1 MSQSLVH
8 ALRAATVVG
17 AATIA
22 ASCGGCGAAAPD
34 DRVVAEAATAL
45 DVGLAALDS
54 GQDDLARARFERV
67 STLLPEEPSGLANLG
82 LLLLRR
88 QATGEASA
96 LLAEAGVRAPR
107 SVAVLRLRA
116 AAAQRSGRL
125 DEAVAHLREA
135 VRLEPDD
142 AQSAFALAM
151 TLEAGGG
158 SGEIAEAARVLERL
172 AIASR
177 NLAAGVEW
185 IRIAARSGDRA
196 AAGRAL
202 DRLQSAASS
211 WPAAAVERHAAL
223 RAAVDRSD
231 LPAATVAAAFLK
243 NVLLPEAAYRRDLS
257 VVQPDAGAPIRQLL
271 TVSIPSP
278 APLPADERLTVAVSR
293 PQIPPGPV
301 TDVRLMSP
309 AGEGLTVVMSSGAG
323 VWTGGGWI
331 DRSATVTGVT
341 LADITNDFRDDL
353 ILIDGGRLRVLAAR
367 EDGGFVD
374 MHLPAGL
381 PPAVQHVWPAD
392 IDLDGDLDLV
402 VAAASGEPV
411 VLRNNTDGTFLLVR
425 PFAGLPAVKAFV
437 WADVDDEGTP
447 DALFVAAAGNVLAA
461 LNERGG
467 RFATSEV
474 AGLSGVVALA
484 GADLSVAASA
494 GGFGL
499 VAADESG
506 GLSYAHLTEAPR
518 TWVVEALPLSTN
530 PGITGLHLVDLDNN
544 GAVDIVGTAAGRTHI
559 WLSGAAGYAALA
571 AVPMETRA
579 VGDVNG
585 DGILELAGLD
595 GGRQP
600 AIGTLTLSTKYR
612 SQVFRPRAASLT
624 GDQRI
629 NSFGVGGEVEVRAG
643 GRRQRVLISGS
654 QVHVGIGQADRA
666 DVVRIT
672 WPNGVLQA
680 EFDVPPGVAIRAD
693 QRLKGSCPWLFGW
706 DGEQM
711 TFLTDVIWRSPLGLR
726 INAQATADVLMTEDR
741 VKIPGGRLTERD
753 GHYDLRITAELWET
767 HFFDKVAL
775 DVIDHPEG
783 TEVFIDERF
792 AIPGPSQEVVVTGP
806 LQPLQIV
813 VDDEGRD
820 VSEIVRQRDDRHL
833 AFAGLGA
840 YQGITRRHAIEFEL
854 PATAPRA
861 GPLWLVATGWIH
873 PTDSSVNVAI
883 SQGRHAPPSG
893 LALEVEVSPGRFQVV
908 RPNLG
913 FPSGKDKNV
922 LIDLTGVFPAG
933 ARRRARLVTNLEI
946 YWDRIAWAIGRPDV
960 TVERR
965 VLPLR
970 HADLQ
975 YRGFSRTVQPNPS
988 VPERPLYEL
997 AGTAPRWRDLE
1008 GHYTRFGDVRPLLG
1022 LVDDRYVILN
1032 AGDEL
1037 LMRFAAAAAPAGG
1050 MVRDFVFTGDGWVKD
1065 GDFNTSF
1072 SRTVLPLPTHA
1083 SGRYD
1088 TAPRTLQ
1095 DDPVYQRHRRDFE
1108 EFHTRWVSPLVR

>member
-8 ALRAATVVG
+8 TLRVAAVTG
-17 AATIA
+17 IATLA
-22 ASCGGCGAAAPD
+22 ASCSGCGALEPD
-34 DRVVAEAATAL
+34 ERVVAEAATAL
-45 DVGLAALDS
+45 DVGLAALDA
-54 GQDDLARARFERV
+54 GQDDLAQVRFERV
-67 STLLPEEPSGLANLG
+67 TMLLPAEPSGLANLG

-88 QATGEASA
+88 QATEEASVM
-96 LLAEAGVRAPR
+96 LAEAGTRAPR

-116 AAAQRSGRL
+116 AAAERRGRV
-125 DEAVAHLREA
+125 DEAVTHLREA
-135 VRLEPDD
+135 LRLEPDD

-151 TLEAGGG
+151 TLEAGGAG
-158 SGEIAEAARVLERL
+158 DQIAEAARVLERL
-172 AIASR
+172 ATASR
-177 NLAAGVEW
+177 NLAAVVEW
-185 IRIAARSGDRA
+185 VRIAARAGDREA
-196 AAGRAL
+196 ASRAI
-202 DRLQSAASS
+202 DRLQTAASS

-223 RAAVDRSD
+223 RTAVDRSD
-231 LPAATVAAAFLK
+231 LAAASVAATFLK
-243 NVLLPEAAYRRDLS
+243 NVLLPEATYRRDLA

-271 TVSIPSP
+271 TVSVPLP
-278 APLPADERLTVAVSR
+278 MPLPADERLAVAVSR
-293 PQIPPGPV
+293 PLVPPGPV
-301 TDVRLMSP
+301 ADVRLMSP
-309 AGEGLTVVMSSGAG
+309 SGQGLTVVMASGAG
-323 VWTGGGWI
+323 VWAGGGWI

-341 LADITNDFRDDL
+341 LADVTNDFRDDL

-367 EDGGFVD
+367 EGAGPSA
-374 MHLPAGL
+374 MHVPPGL
-381 PPAVQHVWPAD
+381 PPTVQHVWPAD

-402 VAAASGEPV
+402 VAAAAGEPV

-447 DALFVAAAGNVLAA
+447 DAGFVTGTGSVLVA

-474 AGLSGVVALA
+474 TGLTGVVALA
-484 GADLSVAASA
+484 GADLKGAARA

-499 VAADESG
+499 VAADASG
-506 GLSYAHLTEAPR
+506 RVWYAHLTDAPR
-518 TWVVEALPLSTN
+518 TWLVEALPLASV
-530 PGITGLHLVDLDNN
+530 PGITGLHLADLDNS
-544 GAVDIVGTAAGRTHI
+544 GAVDIVATAAGRTHVR
-559 WLSGAAGYAALA
+559 LSGSAGYTALA
-571 AVPMETRA
+571 TVPMETRA
-579 VGDVNG
+579 IGDVNG
-585 DGILELAGLD
+585 DGVLELAGLD
-595 GGRQP
+595 GERQP
-600 AIGTLTLSTKYR
+600 AIGTLTLSTTYR

-629 NSFGVGGEVEVRAG
+629 NSFGVGGEVDVRAG

-654 QVHVGIGQADRA
+654 QVHVGIGHADRA

-680 EFDVPPGVAIRAD
+680 EFEVPPGAAIRAD

-706 DGEQM
+706 DGERM

-726 INAQATADVLMTEDR
+726 INAQATADVLTTEDR
-741 VKIPGGRLTERD
+741 VKIPGGRLTVRD

-767 HFFDKVAL
+767 HFFDMVAL

-792 AIPGPSQEVVVTGP
+792 AIPAPSQDVIVTGS
-806 LQPLQIV
+806 LQPLQAV
-813 VDDEGRD
+813 VDDQGRD
-820 VSEIVRQRDDRHL
+820 VSDIVRQRDDRHL

-861 GPLWLVATGWIH
+861 GPLWLVATGWVH

-883 SQGRHAPPSG
+883 SQGRHAAPSG
-893 LALEVEVSPGRFQVV
+893 LALEVEVSPGRFQLV

-933 ARRRARLVTNLEI
+933 ARRRARLSTNLEI
-946 YWDRIAWAIGRPDV
+946 YWDRIAWAVGRPGV
-960 TVERR
+960 TAERR
-965 VLPLR
+965 TLPLR
-970 HADLQ
+970 QSDLQ
-975 YRGFSRTVQPNPS
+975 YRGFSRTVQPNPA

-1008 GHYTRFGDVRPLLG
+1008 GYYTRFGDVRPLLG

-1037 LMRFAAAAAPAGG
+1037 LMRFAAAGAPAPG

-1065 GDFNTSF
+1065 GDFSTSF

-1088 TAPRTLQ
+1088 NAPRTWQ
-1095 DDPVYQRHRRDFE
+1095 DDPVYQRHRRDFD
-1108 EFHTRWVSPLVR
+1108 EFHTRWVSPRVR